1 MKTAN
6 INTLTGT
13 LLLANGEKI
22 QFSAA
27 DAEAAQHIVTQL
39 TSGRVF
45 ARPNLIIASRRSLII
60 SRTANVVRLDLDGD
74 GLDDLLFLDG
84 LGTDVNRAEVTREE
98 WEERALR
105 SEISDKTRSDI
116 LHTPGKPVTGFG
128 QFVMS
133 DGSSVFLRYDFP
145 ARTVLDQRRFL
156 NEFFNNSVFSFRN
169 QTGGVGLVNPTNI
182 VSATYYP
189 GAEPPS
195 DAWRA
200 ADFVVQQDNRQTG
213 SPP

>member
-27 DAEAAQHIVTQL
+27 DAEAAQHIVTQIA
-39 TSGRVF
+39 SGRLF
-45 ARPNLIIASRRSLII
+45 GRPNLIIASKRSLII
-60 SRTANVVRLDLDGD
+60 SRTVNIVRLDLDGD
-74 GLDDLLFLDG
+74 GLDGLLLLDG
-84 LGTDVNRAEVTREE
+84 FGTDVTRAEVTREE

-116 LHTPGKPVTGFG
+116 VHTPDKPVTAFG
-128 QFVMS
+128 QLAMFS
-133 DGSSVFLRYDFP
+133 GSSVFLRYVFP
-145 ARTVLDQRRFL
+145 ALTVLDQRRFL

-169 QTGGVGLVNPTNI
+169 QTGGVGLVNPANI

-189 GAEPPS
+189 GAEPPT
-195 DAWRA
+195 DAWSVGE
-200 ADFVVQQDNRQTG
+200 FVVDAKI
-213 SPP
+213 